1 MRQLLVAAV
10 IVLSSCGDDQDAEG
24 AAALWG
30 RLQASS
36 YRTTY
41 GRPVGYSGRT
51 ESATAHGDEVEIFVN
66 AVALETLRRT
76 PAPTAMPP
84 GAIIVKDVYKN
95 GELKL
100 VAAMEKRF
108 DGWFW
113 AEWDNK
119 GESVYS
125 GRPGLCIDC
134 HRRGEDF
141 IRALPPFRDD

>member
-1 MRQLLVAAV
+1 MRSVLVAAL
-10 IVLSSCGDDQDAEG
+10 VLMSSCGDDQDAEG
-24 AAALWG
+24 AAALWQ
-30 RLQASS
+30 RLQSGNYRASFV
-36 YRTTY
+36 
-41 GRPVGYSGRT
+41 RPVGYERRRP
-51 ESATAHGDEVEIFVN
+51 SATAHGDEVEIFVN
-66 AVALETLRRT
+66 VVAADTLKRT

-84 GAIIVKDVYKN
+84 GAVIVKDIYKN
-95 GELKL
+95 GQLKL

-113 AEWDNK
+113 AEWDTA
-119 GESVYS
+119 GDSLYS